1 MVIAIDFDG
10 TIVNGTRPLPGAR
23 EAINILREKGHEII
37 IFSCNGKD
45 WIKSI
50 LENNDIRYD
59 WISEGTQKP
68 VAHVYIDD
76 RGIGF
81 RGDWEATLKE
91 VETIA
96 GFKSDKQYGGLW

>member
-10 TIVNGTRPLPGAR
+10 TLVNGKVALPGAR
-23 EAINILREKGHEII
+23 EAINILREKGHQII

-45 WIKSI
+45 WI
-50 LENNDIRYD
+50 ERVMRDNDMRYD
-59 WISEGTQKP
+59 YISEGTHKP

-91 VETIA
+91 VEQIA
-96 GFKSDKQYGGLW
+96 GFKSDKQNGGLW